1 MSGTAPD
8 PACTGGELPHP
19 HRCLRYII
27 RCVRTSGRDLLPPLL
42 QLVRG
47 SVHPSVSLSVS
58 HPSPVVQTLTIYGR
72 YKHSCFL
79 YLTSVVIDEF
89 GQLEDLQSWLMSVVE
104 AVAQMAFPVVAGR
117 TGFDEDAVDDLF
129 RLCGR

>member
-1 MSGTAPD
+1 MALS
-8 PACTGGELPHP
+8 
-19 HRCLRYII
+19 I
-27 RCVRTSGRDLLPPLL
+27 RLSVCQSPLL
-42 QLVRG
+42 C
-47 SVHPSVSLSVS
+47 P
-58 HPSPVVQTLTIYGR
+58 PQTLTIYER

-89 GQLEDLQSWLMSVVE
+89 GQLGDLQSWLMSVVE